1 MVLVLGL
8 SEEQWYK
15 IVCVILI
22 RNEIKMQTIGCDSD
36 TIC

>member
-1 MVLVLGL
+1 MVLVLVI

-22 RNEIKMQTIGCDSD
+22 RDEIKMQTIGCDSD